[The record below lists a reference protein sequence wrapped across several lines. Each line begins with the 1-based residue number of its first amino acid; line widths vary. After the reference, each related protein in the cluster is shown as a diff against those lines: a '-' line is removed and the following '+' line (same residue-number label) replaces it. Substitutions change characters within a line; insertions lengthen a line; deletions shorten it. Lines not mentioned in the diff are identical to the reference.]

1 MNHVRAL
8 ALPLT
13 AATRFDA
20 VDIARQMIVLGCAAA
35 LILAG
40 QVLPF

>member
-1 MNHVRAL
+1 MSKAIVLTRYAVRHSA
-8 ALPLT
+8 
-13 AATRFDA
+13 DH
-20 VDIARQMIVLGCAAA
+20 ARLVIVLGCAAA